1 VSKPYAYPSDVTDE
15 EWAFV
20 LPYLLLSKED
30 SGSRTH
36 SLRAVFDAY
45 RYLLRAGCGWRM
57 LPGDFP
63 PWKAVYDQ
71 AQRWHA
77 AGVFEALIADLRGLI
92 RVGEGRSWA
101 PSAAVLDSRTL
112 KSTATSEG
120 AAYDGAKRVKGR
132 KLHLAVD
139 TLGHLLAAVV
149 SPADA
154 QDRAVVAELCGE
166 MQAEVAGSVTA
177 AFVDQGYTGAEPAM
191 AAAEHGIELLV
202 VKHAGPKRGF
212 VLLPRRWVVERTFAW
227 MTNFRRLNR
236 DYERLAETLR
246 ALHVSAHAFTLLTR
260 ALRDQRRGTRPK
272 P

>member
-1 VSKPYAYPSDVTDE
+1 VSKPYAYPSDVSDE
-15 EWAFV
+15 EWVFV

-30 SGSRTH
+30 SSARKH

-45 RYLLRAGCGWRM
+45 RYLLRAGCGWRL

-63 PWKAVYDQ
+63 PWKAVSDQ
-71 AQRWHA
+71 AARWQA
-77 AGVFEALIADLRGLI
+77 AGVFEAVIADLRGLI
-92 RVGEGRSWA
+92 RLGEGRSWT

-112 KSTATSEG
+112 RSTASSEG

-154 QDRAVVAELCGE
+154 QDRAVVAELCAE
-166 MQAEVAGSVTA
+166 MQAEVDGTITA
-177 AFVDQGYTGAEPAM
+177 AFVDQGYTGAQP
-191 AAAEHGIELLV
+191 AAAAAAHGVELLV

-246 ALHVSAHAFTLLTR
+246 ALHVSAHAVTLLAR
-260 ALRDQRRGTRPK
+260 AFRDQRRGTRQK

>member
-1 VSKPYAYPSDVTDE
+1 MSKPYAYPSDVTDE

-30 SGSRTH
+30 SGSRRH
-36 SLRAVFDAY
+36 PLRAVFDAY
-45 RYLLRAGCGWRM
+45 RYLLRSGCGWRL

-71 AQRWHA
+71 AARWHA
-77 AGVFEALIADLRGLI
+77 AGVFEALIADLRGMI
-92 RVGEGRSWA
+92 RLGEGRSWA
-101 PSAAVLDSRTL
+101 PTAAVLDSRTL
-112 KSTATSEG
+112 KSTPSSEG

-154 QDRAVVAELCGE
+154 QDRAVVAQLCAE
-166 MQAEVAGSVTA
+166 MQAEVAGTVTA
-177 AFVDQGYTGAEPAM
+177 AFVDQGYTGAQPATD
-191 AAAEHGIELLV
+191 AAEQGVELLV

-227 MTNFRRLNR
+227 MANFRRLNR

-246 ALHVSAHAFTLLTR
+246 ALHVSAHAVTLLAR
-260 ALRDQRRGTRPK
+260 AMRDQRRGARRK

>member
-1 VSKPYAYPSDVTDE
+1 MTKTYGYPSDVSDE

-20 LPYLLLSKED
+20 LPYLLLSTED
-30 SGSRTH
+30 SGSRRH
-36 SLRAVFDAY
+36 PLRAVFDAY
-45 RYLLRAGCGWRM
+45 RYLLRAGCGWRL

-71 AQRWHA
+71 AARWHA
-77 AGVFEALIADLRGLI
+77 AGVFEALLADLRGMI
-92 RVGEGRSWA
+92 RLGEGRSWS

-112 KSTATSEG
+112 KGTASSEG

-149 SPADA
+149 SPADV
-154 QDRAVVAELCGE
+154 QDRAVVAQLCAE
-166 MQAEVAGSVTA
+166 MQAEVAGTVTA
-177 AFVDQGYTGAEPAM
+177 AFVDQGYTGGVPAHD
-191 AAAEHGIELLV
+191 AAQHGVELLV
-202 VKHAGPKRGF
+202 VKHAGPRRGF

-227 MTNFRRLNR
+227 MANFRRLNR

-246 ALHVSAHAFTLLTR
+246 ALHVSAHAMTLLAR
-260 ALRDQRRGTRPK
+260 AMRDQRRGTRPK

>member
-1 VSKPYAYPSDVTDE
+1 MRGMRVGVEKPYAYPSDVTDE

-36 SLRAVFDAY
+36 ELRAVLDAY
-45 RYLLRAGCGWRM
+45 RYLLRAGCGWRL

-71 AQRWHA
+71 AARWHA
-77 AGVFEALIADLRGLI
+77 AGVFEVLLADLRGLI
-92 RVGEGRSWA
+92 RVGEGREWH

-112 KSTATSEG
+112 KSTASSEG

-139 TLGHLLAAVV
+139 TLGHRLAAVV

-154 QDRAVVAELCGE
+154 QDRAVVAELCAQ
-166 MQAEVAGSVTA
+166 MQAETEGTVTA
-177 AFVDQGYTGAEPAM
+177 AFVDKGCTGAQPATD
-191 AAAEHGIELLV
+191 AAEQGVASQRVWNGVRQRSPFRWRAKL
-202 VKHAGPKRGF
+202 HAVTK
-212 VLLPRRWVVERTFAW
+212 VLRCA
-227 MTNFRRLNR
+227 
-236 DYERLAETLR
+236 
-246 ALHVSAHAFTLLTR
+246 
-260 ALRDQRRGTRPK
+260 QRPASV

>member
-1 VSKPYAYPSDVTDE
+1 MAKPYAYPSDVSDE
-15 EWAFV
+15 EWVFV
-20 LPYLLLSKED
+20 LPYLLLSKAD
-30 SGSRTH
+30 SASRTH
-36 SLRAVFDAY
+36 ALRAVFDAY
-45 RYLLRAGCGWRM
+45 RYLLRSGCGWRM
-57 LPGDFP
+57 LPGDLP

-92 RVGEGRSWA
+92 RVGEGKAWD

-112 KSTATSEG
+112 KSTTSSEG

-132 KLHLAVD
+132 KVHVAVD

-149 SPADA
+149 SPADT
-154 QDRAVVAELCGE
+154 QDRAVVAELCAE
-166 MQAEVAGSVTA
+166 MQAEVSGSVTA
-177 AFVDQGYTGAEPAM
+177 AFVDQGYTGAEPQT
-191 AAAEHGIELLV
+191 AAAEQGVALLV
-202 VKHAGPKRGF
+202 VKHAGPRRGF

-260 ALRDQRRGTRPK
+260 ALREQRRGARRK

>member
-1 VSKPYAYPSDVTDE
+1 MAKPYAYPSDVSDE

-20 LPYLLLSKED
+20 LPYRLLSTED
-30 SGSRTH
+30 SGARRH

-45 RYLLRAGCGWRM
+45 RYLLRSGCGWRM

-71 AQRWHA
+71 AARWHA
-77 AGVFEALIADLRGLI
+77 AGVFEALVADLRGMI
-92 RVGEGRSWA
+92 RLGEGRPWH

-112 KSTATSEG
+112 KSTAASEG
-120 AAYDGAKRVKGR
+120 AAYDGAKRMKGR

-149 SPADA
+149 SPADV
-154 QDRAVVAELCGE
+154 QDRAVVAQLCAE
-166 MQAEVAGSVTA
+166 MQAEVDGAVTA
-177 AFVDQGYTGAEPAM
+177 AFVDQGYTGAAPEAD
-191 AAAEHGIELLV
+191 AARQGIELLV
-202 VKHAGPKRGF
+202 VKHAGPRRGF

-227 MTNFRRLNR
+227 MANFRRLNR

-246 ALHVSAHAFTLLTR
+246 ALHVSAHAVTLLAR
-260 ALRDQRRGTRPK
+260 AMRDQRRGTRPK

>member
-1 VSKPYAYPSDVTDE
+1 MAKSYAYPSDVSDE

-36 SLRAVFDAY
+36 PLRAVFDAY
-45 RYLLRAGCGWRM
+45 RYLLRTGCGWRL

-71 AQRWHA
+71 ARRWHRA
-77 AGVFEALIADLRGLI
+77 EVFEALIADLRGLI
-92 RVGEGRSWA
+92 RVGEGRSWH
-101 PSAAVLDSRTL
+101 PSAAVLDSRTV
-112 KSTATSEG
+112 KSTASSEG
-120 AAYDGAKRVKGR
+120 AAYDGAKRVQGR

-154 QDRAVVAELCGE
+154 QDRAVVAELCAE
-166 MQAEVAGSVTA
+166 MQAEVSGNITA
-177 AFVDQGYTGAEPAM
+177 AFVDQGYTGTEPAT
-191 AAAEHGIELLV
+191 AAAEQGLELLV

-260 ALRDQRRGTRPK
+260 AMRDQRRGTRRK

>member
-1 VSKPYAYPSDVTDE
+1 MAKLYAYPSDVTDE
-15 EWAFV
+15 EWGFV
-20 LPYLLLSKED
+20 LPYLLLSRED

-36 SLRAVFDAY
+36 DLRAVFDAY
-45 RYLLRAGCGWRM
+45 RYLLRAGCGWRK

-63 PWKAVYDQ
+63 SWKAVYDQ

-77 AGVFEALIADLRGLI
+77 AGVFEAFIADLRGLI
-92 RVGEGRSWA
+92 RVGEGKAWR
-101 PSAAVLDSRTL
+101 PSAAVLDSRTV
-112 KSTATSEG
+112 KSTTSSEG

-149 SPADA
+149 IRADA
-154 QDRAVVAELCGE
+154 QDRAVVAELCAE
-166 MQAEVAGSVTA
+166 MQA
-177 AFVDQGYTGAEPAM
+177 
-191 AAAEHGIELLV
+191 
-202 VKHAGPKRGF
+202 
-212 VLLPRRWVVERTFAW
+212 ERTFAW

-246 ALHVSAHAFTLLTR
+246 ALQVSAHAFTLLTH
-260 ALRDQRRGTRPK
+260 AMRDQRRGIRPK

>member
-1 VSKPYAYPSDVTDE
+1 VPKPYAYPSDVTDE

-30 SGSRTH
+30 SASRKH

-45 RYLLRAGCGWRM
+45 RYLLRAGCGWRL

-63 PWKAVYDQ
+63 PWKTVYDQ
-71 AQRWHA
+71 AGRWHA
-77 AGVFEALIADLRGLI
+77 AGVFEAVIADLRGLG
-92 RVGEGRSWA
+92 RLGEGRSWH

-149 SPADA
+149 SPADVK
-154 QDRAVVAELCGE
+154 DRAVVAELCAE
-166 MQAEVAGSVTA
+166 MQAEVGGTVTA
-177 AFVDQGYTGAEPAM
+177 AFVDQGYTGAQPATD
-191 AAAEHGIELLV
+191 AAEQGLELLV

-227 MTNFRRLNR
+227 TTNFRPLNR

-246 ALHVSAHAFTLLTR
+246 ALHVVTLLAR
-260 ALRDQRRGTRPK
+260 AMRDQRRGIRPK

>member
-1 VSKPYAYPSDVTDE
+1 MAKSYAYPSDVSDE

-20 LPYLLLSKED
+20 LPYLLLSTED
-30 SGSRTH
+30 SSARRH
-36 SLRAVFDAY
+36 PLRAVFDAY

-57 LPGDFP
+57 LPGNFP

-71 AQRWHA
+71 ARRWHA
-77 AGVFEALIADLRGLI
+77 AGVFEALIADLRGMI
-92 RVGEGRSWA
+92 RLGEGRTWS

-112 KSTATSEG
+112 RSTTSSTD

-149 SPADA
+149 SPADR
-154 QDRAVVAELCGE
+154 QDRAVVAQRCAE
-166 MQAEVAGSVTA
+166 MQAEVEGTVTA
-177 AFVDQGYTGAEPAM
+177 AFVDQGYTGGVPAH
-191 AAAEHGIELLV
+191 AAAQHGVEWLV

-246 ALHVSAHAFTLLTR
+246 ALHVSAHAMTLLAR
-260 ALRDQRRGTRPK
+260 AMRDQRRGSRPK

>member
-1 VSKPYAYPSDVTDE
+1 VPKPYAYPSDVTDE
-15 EWAFV
+15 EWAFI

-30 SGSRTH
+30 SGSRRH
-36 SLRAVFDAY
+36 PLRAVFDAY
-45 RYLLRAGCGWRM
+45 RYLLRAGCGWRL
-57 LPGDFP
+57 LPGGFP
-63 PWKAVYDQ
+63 PWKVVYDQ
-71 AQRWHA
+71 AARWHA

-92 RVGEGRSWA
+92 RLGEGRSWA

-112 KSTATSEG
+112 KSTPSSEG

-149 SPADA
+149 SPADV
-154 QDRAVVAELCGE
+154 QDRAVVAQLCAE
-166 MQAEVAGSVTA
+166 MQAEVAGTVTA
-177 AFVDQGYTGAEPAM
+177 AFVDQGYTGAQAAM
-191 AAAEHGIELLV
+191 DAAEQGVELLV

-212 VLLPRRWVVERTFAW
+212 VLLPRLWVVERTFAR
-227 MTNFRRLNR
+227 MANFRRLTR

-246 ALHVSAHAFTLLTR
+246 ALHVSAHAMTLLTR
-260 ALRDQRRGTRPK
+260 AMRDQRGGTRRK